1 MIRLKNLLNKQFL
14 AEAEDFIE
22 FIDPNLIDVN
32 VSTSGKDSI
41 VRKNFPQNNGYD
53 RIILTQ
59 PGEFEPS
66 DVLIIDVMFKEEAKD
81 KPEIYQLRRDGKL
94 QPDGGFQLT
103 GKIVVPGEH
112 VIRIPD
118 SGRDIEI
125 RYPAGGHPIARIII
139 GAPSILEYKLGETD
153 DRGDFHMYFDI
164 ELSVLEKPM
173 RITVNLGKSR
183 FPEV

>member
-22 FIDPNLIDVN
+22 FIDPTDIEVN
-32 VSTSGKDSI
+32 VSVSGKNTI
-41 VRKNFPQNNGYD
+41 VRDTLIKNNGYD
-53 RIILTQ
+53 RVVITE
-59 PGEFEPS
+59 PGQFEPS
-66 DVLIIDVMFKEEAKD
+66 DVLIIDVMLTEEAKD
-81 KPEIYQLRRDGKL
+81 KPEIARLRRSGKL
-94 QPDGGFQLT
+94 QPDGGIQLT